1 MPKTNFLNSL
11 LALTVAIGA
20 VGTLGL
26 SGCAS
31 GPQVQVEMDRSVDFS
46 QYRTFA
52 FVSPLGTDRSGY
64 QTLVSGQLKASA
76 QRELEARGLRY
87 DASAPQLL
95 VNFNASLS
103 EKLRV
108 SPGPSYGIGYYGYR
122 GGLYAPWPYY
132 RDMNSVSQ
140 YTEGTLNI
148 DVVDAARKQMVWEGV
163 VTGTV
168 SDHLSPEQA
177 ETAISRAL
185 AAAFVKF
192 PVAPIAAVA
201 PAATKA
207 P

>member
-1 MPKTNFLNSL
+1 MMNRKHVFSPMANLAMTLT
-11 LALTVAIGA
+11 LALG
-20 VGTLGL
+20 GLGL
-26 SGCAS
+26 SGCAT
-31 GPQVQVEMDRSVDFS
+31 GPQVQVEMDKSADFS
-46 QYRTFA
+46 QFKTFA

-87 DASAPQLL
+87 DAAAPQLL
-95 VNFNASLS
+95 INFNASLS

-108 SPGPSYGIGYYGYR
+108 SPSAGLGIGYYGYR

-163 VTGTV
+163 VTGSV
-168 SDHLSPEQA
+168 PDHLSPEQA
-177 ETAISRAL
+177 EAAINRAL

-192 PVAPIAAVA
+192 PVAPLARPT
-201 PAATKA
+201 PAA

>member
-1 MPKTNFLNSL
+1 MPKNRLFFVPL
-11 LALTVAIGA
+11 LALTLA
-20 VGTLGL
+20 VGSVSL

-31 GPQVQVEMDRSVDFS
+31 GPQVQVEMDRSADFS
-46 QYRTFA
+46 QYKTFA

-76 QRELEARGLRY
+76 QRELEARGLRF
-87 DASAPQLL
+87 DAAAPQLL
-95 VNFNASLS
+95 INFNASLN
-103 EKLRV
+103 EKLRA
-108 SPGPSYGIGYYGYR
+108 SPGSSYGIGYYGYR

-148 DVVDAARKQMVWEGV
+148 DVVDAARKQMVWESV
-163 VTGTV
+163 VTGSV
-168 SDHLSPEQA
+168 PEHLSAGQA
-177 ETAISRAL
+177 EAAINRAL

-192 PVAPIAAVA
+192 PVPLAA

>member
-1 MPKTNFLNSL
+1 MKNCKNL
-11 LALTVAIGA
+11 LRLTFALTLGL
-20 VGTLGL
+20 GGLGL
-26 SGCAS
+26 SGCAT
-31 GPQVQVEMDRSVDFS
+31 GPQVQVEMDRSADFG
-46 QYRTFA
+46 QYKTFA

-64 QTLVSGQLKASA
+64 QTIVSGQLKASA

-87 DASAPQLL
+87 DAAAPQLL
-95 VNFNASLS
+95 INFNASLS

-148 DVVDAARKQMVWEGV
+148 DVVDAVRKQMVWEGV

-168 SDHLSPEQA
+168 SDHLTPEQTEA
-177 ETAISRAL
+177 AINRAL

-192 PVAPIAAVA
+192 PIGSTA
-201 PAATKA
+201 PAAKA